1 MAIAVTMAP
10 ITMPGRRNLLGS
22 ADFRC
27 WVSTRSLAA
36 VVVRSRM
43 MANSTIARPALN
55 AVPTSWVDNAWIT
68 TWPRPG
74 AAISAA
80 IVTIASAAMM
90 VWLMPSTM
98 VRLAIG

>member
-1 MAIAVTMAP
+1 MI
-10 ITMPGRRNLLGS
+10 
-22 ADFRC
+22 
-27 WVSTRSLAA
+27 
-36 VVVRSRM
+36 
-43 MANSTIARPALN
+43 TIARPALN

-80 IVTIASAAMM
+80 MVTIASAAMM

-98 VRLAIG
+98 VRLAIGSSAPNNSWDRVAPSDSTASRDSEGTDRMPCAVSRMTGGAA

>member
-1 MAIAVTMAP
+1 
-10 ITMPGRRNLLGS
+10 
-22 ADFRC
+22 
-27 WVSTRSLAA
+27 
-36 VVVRSRM
+36 
-43 MANSTIARPALN
+43 MANITIARPALN

-80 IVTIASAAMM
+80 MVTIASAAMM

-98 VRLAIG
+98 VRLAIGSSAPNNSWYLVAPSDSTASRDSCGTDRMPWAVSRMTGGAA